1 MYIILDF
8 TYIALLAGKTIPKS
22 QSVKSNLPLR
32 KKNFRVSSTRE
43 YQELTKYPA
52 LSHRSDIIP
61 LRDAEDV
68 QTEDEVGK
76 IKHNVT
82 IDNDEMSTGNVNVS
96 ASTNAESENEQ
107 ISSSKFN
114 FLVSNIL

>member
-1 MYIILDF
+1 MLRMCKLKMGGGII
-8 TYIALLAGKTIPKS
+8 KHNVTID
-22 QSVKSNLPLR
+22 NLPLR

-82 IDNDEMSTGNVNVS
+82 IDNDEMSTGKVNVLV
-96 ASTNAESENEQ
+96 STNAGSENKQ

-114 FLVSNIL
+114 FLVSNTL